1 MFIRIQLFAH
11 KKGQTSSK
19 NGRDS
24 NSKRLGVKIY
34 DGQMAKAGNIIIRQ
48 KGTKVYPGANVGL
61 GKDFTLFALIDG
73 VVKFGT
79 KAGKKIVSI
88 EAVEVKKAVKKATAK
103 KVEAKE
109 EVKAEVKTT
118 TTAKTATKATAT
130 KTATKAEVKEPAK
143 KASTAKAT
151 TAKATATKKA
161 STTKTTEAKKTS
173 TAKKT
178 TTKKA

>member
-109 EVKAEVKTT
+109 EVKAEVKAEVKTT

-151 TAKATATKKA
+151 ATKKA

-178 TTKKA
+178 TTKKE